1 MNERIIT
8 TRAHLRRLR
17 NEINFGQ
24 LFRYLRWPF
33 KRTNGKLSFVCPE
46 CSESQTSVNPKTNL
60 ARCFRCQRNWNPI
73 DFTMDV
79 SRIEFIEAGLS
90 PLERGVEWIGLTSSN
105 FSMHGPANTMETIP
119 PGLTANTLTLECIPS
134 TIHFLTPYAIGF
146 SVRKIL

>member
-33 KRTNGKLSFVCPE
+33 KRTDGKLIFVCPE

-60 ARCFRCQRNWNPI
+60 ARCFRCRKNWNPI

-79 SRIEFIEAGLS
+79 SRIEFIEA
-90 PLERGVEWIGLTSSN
+90 IGQ
-105 FSMHGPANTMETIP
+105 
-119 PGLTANTLTLECIPS
+119 LECLLS
-134 TIHFLTPYAIGF
+134 TCPNQNEQ
-146 SVRKIL
+146 